1 MCFHRKKV
9 RITYDSNDFHS
20 KSVSLKTPNRVP
32 KTPQKNLG
40 YCGEC
45 MITLSLPRSGACNLA
60 ILNCAPVF
68 APRLLRCAC
77 DLGMQ
82 YCQVFF

>member
-1 MCFHRKKV
+1 MIELKDDDDIQRQL
-9 RITYDSNDFHS
+9 
-20 KSVSLKTPNRVP
+20 KSLYCAANKLRGTFDQCSPAV
-32 KTPQKNLG
+32 
-40 YCGEC
+40 CGEC

-68 APRLLRCAC
+68 APWLLHCAC
-77 DLGMQ
+77 GLGMQ